1 MMKMSTI
8 KYVFTNQKTTGKFTS
23 LSNYDF
29 AMIIKKITFF
39 CLTIVLLS
47 CDSPNHTRTY
57 NLPKVKKN
65 DFAPLDLNK
74 TTEHAE
80 LIWEKPDSW
89 IPSEG
94 SSMRIA
100 SFAIPYSG
108 GTGDLSVIQ
117 LSGTGGG
124 IESNVNRWRQQL
136 DLESQSLIEIEN
148 NITNRQG
155 LLGEYSFLQII
166 NQKIDSAFLCAVI
179 PTKNHTIFV
188 KLSLRH
194 IGIGEVEDDFISFC
208 SSLNF
213 PN

>member
-1 MMKMSTI
+1 MLK
-8 KYVFTNQKTTGKFTS
+8 N
-23 LSNYDF
+23 
-29 AMIIKKITFF
+29 KITCF
-39 CLTIVLLS
+39 CLTIAALS
-47 CDSPNHTRTY
+47 CDSGNHTRTY

-65 DFAPLDLNK
+65 DFVPQGIK
-74 TTEHAE
+74 KITEQAE
-80 LIWEKPDSW
+80 LIWENPDSW
-89 IPSEG
+89 IPSKG

-117 LSGTGGG
+117 LNSTGGG
-124 IESNVNRWRQQL
+124 LESNVNRWRQQL

-188 KLSLRH
+188 KLSLQPN
-194 IGIGEVEDDFISFC
+194 GINEVEDDFISFC